1 MKKVF
6 IVFTAVSLAI
16 TACETDSDLNNCDFD
31 ESAMLTNYAENIIIP
46 RFESLSGEL
55 TDFEAATTA
64 FVADPTASTLLSLKE
79 SYVQAYV
86 SYQRCSSFTFG
97 PGLINGIPFR
107 DRFNIFPTNSNVINQ
122 NIAAGTAVSASPQS
136 TVGFPAIEFL
146 IYGDETQV
154 IESFTTAN
162 DAPNRKTYLSQLV
175 AELNATTSSI
185 NTGWDSYKSSFVS
198 NTGSAAGTSLSE
210 LANQFNLDFEIMKNF
225 KFKVPV
231 GRLNAGVPLPDK
243 VEGYYSGISA
253 SLAKEQMSSLKEFY
267 LGIGENGSDGLGLD
281 DYLECLDAKTGDV
294 SLAELIEDKMNGIIV
309 KVDLLVDPMSQQLL
323 SNQSVVDDVYLEMQ
337 SMVPLVKH
345 EMTSAFAVQINYES
359 GDGD

>member
-1 MKKVF
+1 MKKVL
-6 IVFTAVSLAI
+6 IVFTAVFLAL
-16 TACETDSDLNNCDFD
+16 TACDTDSDLNNCDFD
-31 ESAMLTNYAENIIIP
+31 ESAMLTNYAENIIVP
-46 RFESLSGEL
+46 RFESLGEEL
-55 TDFEAATTA
+55 TELEAATTT
-64 FVADPTASTLLSLKE
+64 FVADPTSSTLLSLKE
-79 SYVQAYV
+79 SYAQAYV

-107 DRFNIFPTNSNVINQ
+107 DRFNIFPTNTNVINQ
-122 NIAAGTAVSASPQS
+122 NIAAGTAVSGSPQS

-146 IYGDETQV
+146 IYGDETQI

-162 DAPNRKTYLSQLV
+162 DAANRKTYLSQLV
-175 AELNATTSSI
+175 AELNSTTSSI
-185 NTGWDSYKSSFVS
+185 ISGWGSYESSFIS

-210 LANQFNLDFEIMKNF
+210 LANEFNRDYEIMKNF

-231 GRLNAGVPLPDK
+231 GRLNAGVPLPEK
-243 VEGYYSGISA
+243 VEGYYSGITA
-253 SLAKEQMSSLKEFY
+253 RLTEEQMNGLKDFY

-281 DYLECLDAKTGDV
+281 DYLECLDAKTGTE
-294 SLAELIEDKMNGIIV
+294 SLPESIEDKMHDILT
-309 KVDLLVDPMSQQLL
+309 KVDLLTDPMSEQLQ